1 LRWKPS
7 DLHREIGGV
16 RADLELFRRGMSI
29 KLGGM
34 IFIAVG
40 ALLAAMRCMMHL
52 QCSAL
57 LVLQAV
63 L

>member
-1 LRWKPS
+1 
-7 DLHREIGGV
+7 
-16 RADLELFRRGMSI
+16 MSI
-29 KLGGM
+29 KLGGL